1 MRKQLCLFSILLV
14 TAALAPAGAS
24 SPIRLKDLVSLEGVR
39 DNQLMGYGLVVGL
52 NGTGDRRQTVFSAQ
66 SLANLL
72 QRMGVSVPSSAIRVN
87 NTAAVM
93 VTATLPPFAQPG
105 AKIDVTSAAIGD
117 ASNLQGGLLLL
128 TSLRGVNGEVYAVAQ
143 GPVVTGGFTAGKG
156 GTSQTLNHPTVG
168 RTPNGATVEKA
179 APSIAPSS
187 TVRLQLRQ
195 ADFTTAARIVEVLN
209 KRFATGNH
217 GVAKAENSG
226 LISVSLPA
234 KYSGNP
240 IGFVADL
247 EAITVSAD
255 LPARVVINERTG
267 TIIIGKD
274 VRVAPVAVMHG
285 NLTVQIETSYAVS
298 QPQPFS
304 SGTTSV
310 VPQVGVGVKEEKAR
324 NVVLKEGAT
333 VEELVRALMSIGSTP
348 RDVIAILQSLKSAGA
363 LSADVEVV

>member
-1 MRKQLCLFSILLV
+1 
-14 TAALAPAGAS
+14 
-24 SPIRLKDLVSLEGVR
+24 
-39 DNQLMGYGLVVGL
+39 
-52 NGTGDRRQTVFSAQ
+52 
-66 SLANLL
+66 
-72 QRMGVSVPSSAIRVN
+72 
-87 NTAAVM
+87 
-93 VTATLPPFAQPG
+93 
-105 AKIDVTSAAIGD
+105 
-117 ASNLQGGLLLL
+117 LLL

-143 GPVVTGGFTAGKG
+143 GPVVTGGFIAGRG
-156 GTSQTLNHPTVG
+156 GSSQTLNHPTVG
-168 RTPNGATVEKA
+168 RTPNGATVEKT
-179 APSIAPSS
+179 APSIAPGT

-195 ADFTTAARIVEVLN
+195 ADFTTAARIVDVLN
-209 KRFATGNH
+209 KRFATGNQ

-226 LISVSLPA
+226 LITVSLPA
-234 KYSGNP
+234 KFSGNP
-240 IGFVADL
+240 IGFVAEM
-247 EAITVSAD
+247 EALTVTAD